1 MHAHKL
7 KITVPQDHQVE
18 IRLPEDFPPGP
29 AEVIVLSSFSKERE
43 SRRQPWADLL
53 EPHPVLGKIVFHE
66 DPSRPLD
73 PEDWPEE

>member
-1 MHAHKL
+1 MSR
-7 KITVPQDHQVE
+7 TVKAQTPVILRDSETPLRPDLPQVAGVD
-18 IRLPEDFPPGP
+18 LMP
-29 AEVIVLSSFSKERE
+29 AR
-43 SRRQPWADLL
+43 DLL

>member
-1 MHAHKL
+1 MSK
-7 KITVPQDHQVE
+7 TVKAQT
-18 IRLPEDFPPGP
+18 PGP
-29 AEVIVLSSFSKERE
+29 LGLGRPPAPGSPRGAGVDLV
-43 SRRQPWADLL
+43 PAGDLL